1 MKSCIYAGSFDCF
14 HKGHSNI
21 VNRALKMFDR
31 VIILVANNPA
41 KKYTFTIDERIAIIN
56 STIPH
61 NDTSESN
68 SIEVDVLPN
77 NQLVSDYARSKGI
90 STILKGIRN
99 ISDNEYERMLHE
111 VTVAQ
116 ENGVDTCVL
125 FSNPTDAKLS
135 SSAAKE
141 LIKYNGDVRDYVS
154 LFAKQQ
160 LEIKI
165 NQQYIIG
172 VTGTIGCGKSYIT
185 QLLLDAYV
193 DQTQIKVTHIDMD
206 MIAYDLT
213 YSNKYNWQ
221 NNNEV
226 MEMRTEV
233 QRMLGYKDP
242 HSFPTIVKSK
252 LQEAV
257 FNDKH
262 FNSDLQNLYKPV
274 MIREIRRQI
283 SGKTGMIILNG
294 ALLIDCN
301 MQYLCN
307 NNVIVVDTS
316 TEELHNRLFER
327 YKDVKDVVKRMDSQ
341 LSNNS
346 KIGNLQNSI
355 VNDNYGKMV
364 IIKNEKGNPIYDL
377 QNRDAKQLELL
388 SILRSEGFF
397 DAIGFNI

>member
-185 QLLLDAYV
+185 QLLIDVYSNQNQLS
-193 DQTQIKVTHIDMD
+193 ITHIDMD
-206 MIAYDLT
+206 KIAYDLT
-213 YSNKYNWQ
+213 YGDTYNWQ

-257 FNDKH
+257 FNDKR
-262 FNSDLQNLYKPV
+262 FNRDLQNLYKPV

-294 ALLIDCN
+294 ALLIDCD

-316 TEELHNRLFER
+316 TSELNQRLLER
-327 YKDVKDVVKRMDSQ
+327 YKNQAEVDRRLNSQ
-341 LSNNS
+341 SNNS
-346 KIGNLQNSI
+346 SKIRELVTAIQLTGH
-355 VNDNYGKMV
+355 GKLM
-364 IIKNEKGNPIYDL
+364 IIKNEKGQPIYDL
-377 QNRDAKQLELL
+377 QSKLGKETELFN
-388 SILRSEGFF
+388 ILRGDGFYQ
-397 DAIGFNI
+397 AIGLL